1 MCILMQCPSLVPSLK
16 ALKESFSMK
25 EIPHLALI
33 ARRICVECIKLFHV
47 RFPCIRE
54 YVLLLLD
61 LQLVGKLGDDVIYQ
75 LVVRQGAQ
83 RIDVHVAEYLIVD
96 VAVQLLQKFRGTQ
109 LGVHLQEHKSNL
121 TLRGEEGLTATL
133 TYRMVAHQTK
143 VHCHLMKREKPFH
156 TSKFAVF
163 KRNSK

>member
-1 MCILMQCPSLVPSLK
+1 MCILMQCPGLVPSLK

-83 RIDVHVAEYLIVD
+83 RIDVHVAEYD
-96 VAVQLLQKFRGTQ
+96 SRRCRSTAPAVSGHSAGCTSSGTSEQLCPPGRRRTYDHAYVLDGCSPNQSS
-109 LGVHLQEHKSNL
+109 LPSY
-121 TLRGEEGLTATL
+121 EEGEAVS
-133 TYRMVAHQTK
+133 YVQARCFQT
-143 VHCHLMKREKPFH
+143 
-156 TSKFAVF
+156 
-163 KRNSK
+163 